1 MNPAAVETADRT
13 RRAVARTAPIVLEP
27 PRLVDQAMR
36 FQLDRPP
43 GQIALVALMIVAFAV
58 VAIARFSAG
67 SAGASA
73 PPASQIAVA
82 SPSPSPTVSPTASA
96 SASLE
101 PSPSANP
108 SPSFRTTY
116 TVKKGDS
123 LSGIAS
129 RFKTTAAKI
138 KALNGLKSSTLK
150 VGQVLK
156 IP

>member
-1 MNPAAVETADRT
+1 MNPAAVEAADQR

-36 FQLDRPP
+36 FQLDRAP
-43 GQIALVALMIVAFAV
+43 GQIALVALMVVAFAV

-67 SAGASA
+67 SPAASV
-73 PPASQIAVA
+73 PPAGSAVAVA
-82 SPSPSPTVSPTASA
+82 SASPTPTPSPTPIVSGSPEPSA
-96 SASLE
+96 SPSE
-101 PSPSANP
+101 PA
-108 SPSFRTTY
+108 FRTTY
-116 TVKKGDS
+116 KVKRGDT

-138 KALNGLKSSTLK
+138 KALNGLKSNTLK
-150 VGQVLK
+150 VGQTLK